1 MFPVTSPIGQEVG
14 VEGEKILNQRVTVNL
29 WASLILHLEQANNRK
44 SAERTN
50 GGETPWMGKKNSAA
64 ITKTITSYH
73 SDDSLHLFIT
83 LPSNHTSAILA
94 FITNCAGSQKAYNRV
109 FSPQI
114 SITCHLLIFA
124 ISPCCLR
131 YYLLDIFLYL
141 TLDTKHNLVFQKILW
156 KPTASINRKLLHKYT
171 QMSLIIF

>member
-14 VEGEKILNQRVTVNL
+14 VEGEKMLNQRVTVNL
-29 WASLILHLEQANNRK
+29 CTSLVLHLEQANNRK
-44 SAERTN
+44 SAGRTN
-50 GGETPWMGKKNSAA
+50 GGKTPWMGKKNSAA
-64 ITKTITSYH
+64 ITKTITNYH

-83 LPSNHTSAILA
+83 LPSNHTSSIWA
-94 FITNCAGSQKAYNRV
+94 FITNCVGSQKAYNRV
-109 FSPQI
+109 FPPKFQSLAV
-114 SITCHLLIFA
+114 LLIFP
-124 ISPCCLR
+124 ISPCCLC

-156 KPTASINRKLLHKYT
+156 KPMTSINRKQLHKYT